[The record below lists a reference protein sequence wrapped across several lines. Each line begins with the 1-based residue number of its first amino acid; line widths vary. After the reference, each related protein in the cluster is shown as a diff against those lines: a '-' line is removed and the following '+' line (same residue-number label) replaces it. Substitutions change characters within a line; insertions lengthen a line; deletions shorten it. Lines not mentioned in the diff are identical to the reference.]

1 MPADPLAISVTRA
14 DGSVVRWGAEELNP
28 QNVATGLTWD
38 TSIPGG
44 YKTMSCGLLR
54 DYAIDHPDQALFDNV
69 RVYGRGGKTR
79 VGRSH
84 ERLSRR
90 ARRQPPDQPERGRL
104 VLAPARRPVVSP
116 DLRRPRPVALGAD
129 ERRSAASTSSE
140 GSARSTA
147 RSPPTTTGQPRC

>member
-44 YKTMSCGLLR
+44 YKTMGCSLLR

-69 RVYGRGGKTR
+69 RVYGRGGKTVWDGR
-79 VGRSH
+79 MNGFPAERGDSRRISPNAVGWSSH
-84 ERLSRR
+84 LLDDPSFREIYVDRDLSRWGGPSQ
-90 ARRQPPDQPERGRL
+90 RRLDVGGTTGLGPPSP
-104 VLAPARRPVVSP
+104 RR
-116 DLRRPRPVALGAD
+116 
-129 ERRSAASTSSE
+129 
-140 GSARSTA
+140 
-147 RSPPTTTGQPRC
+147 TTGQPAL